1 VNLGIVVERNSD
13 INLFHLSL
21 IAWGK

>member
-1 VNLGIVVERNSD
+1 VNLVIVVERNSD